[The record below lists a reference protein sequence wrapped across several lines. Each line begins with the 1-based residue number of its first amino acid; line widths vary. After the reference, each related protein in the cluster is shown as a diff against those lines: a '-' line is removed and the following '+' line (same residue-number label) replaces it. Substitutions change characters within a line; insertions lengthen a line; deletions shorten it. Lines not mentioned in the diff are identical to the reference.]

1 MRFPW
6 HERIIQTVFDVY
18 GSPAIALLLGL
29 VLLFTGLGKMKK
41 INTFPITPAEITEI
55 EVIPGDAGESDTY
68 IVTVRYA
75 VGGTIYESQTDD
87 HKGNWYVGKQITVH
101 YNPEKPQQIVAMSTF
116 TAILITAFGGLF
128 AAVGAW
134 LWIRLLREKLAA
146 RQSA

>member
-1 MRFPW
+1 MKEKLK
-6 HERIIQTVFDVY
+6 HIFDVY
-18 GSPAIALLLGL
+18 GAPAICLLVGL
-29 VLLFTGLGKMKK
+29 VFLFTGIGKAKK
-41 INTFPITPAEITEI
+41 INVFPTAPAEIVDIEI
-55 EVIPGDAGESDTY
+55 IPGAADETDTY
-68 IVTVRYA
+68 RVTVRYA